1 MSEIPQLVWV
11 IGIARDAATHHAP
24 IRDEKS
30 GTNVAQLA
38 VLDGDGERAIPVFTT
53 HTKAMRGIR
62 HFMTKEERTKTRVG
76 AALVDLGDLLETLR
90 QSPEGTPKVDY
101 IGVDMGQGKPY
112 PLIRL

>member
-30 GTNVAQLA
+30 GTNVAPLA
-38 VLDGDGERAIPVFTT
+38 VLNGDGERAIPVFTT

-62 HFMTKEERTKTRVG
+62 YFMTKEERTKNSVV
-76 AALVDLGDLLETLR
+76 AALTDLGEFLETMI
-90 QSPEGTPKVDY
+90 QNPEGTPRVDY